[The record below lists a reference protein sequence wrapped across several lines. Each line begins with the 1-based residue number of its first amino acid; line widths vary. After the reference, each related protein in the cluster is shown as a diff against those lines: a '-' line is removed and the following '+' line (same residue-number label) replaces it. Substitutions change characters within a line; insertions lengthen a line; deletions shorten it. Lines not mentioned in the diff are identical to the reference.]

1 MSAFK
6 YTSLETFSTVDGPG
20 IRTVVFLA
28 SCPLRCIYCHNP
40 ETFVESEYRE
50 MSLEELQRI
59 YQNNR
64 PYYGDTGGL
73 TFSGG
78 EPLVYQKEIL
88 NLKKTTDFNIAIETA
103 GINLG
108 AETEELLALLDHIII
123 DLKWST
129 EEDYNKYSK
138 GSLTAT
144 IEFLKLAALKNKSVL
159 VRHVVVP
166 GYNDSIDDM
175 KRIVEIVRSVGLHEI
190 EFLPYHSMASE
201 KYERL
206 GLPNPLNGLAS
217 YDVKEL
223 EKHLLKLRAMFTDI
237 HIC

>member
-28 SCPLRCIYCHNP
+28 SCSLRCIYCHNP
-40 ETFVESEYRE
+40 ETFVESEYHE

-64 PYYGDTGGL
+64 PYYGDNGGL

-144 IEFLKLAALKNKSVL
+144 IDFLKLAALKNKNVL

-206 GLPNPLNGLAS
+206 GLPNPLKGLAS

-223 EKHLLKLRAMFTDI
+223 EKHLLKLRSMFTDI